1 VLCPECKTE
10 LEEGATSCHVCGWEM
25 DETDWIMLGVIKN
38 KFSADLA
45 KETLSSQGIPAVVF
59 SRSGFFGN
67 AGLPLYP
74 FFKKDDAM
82 FEISVPVV
90 FSEDAVE
97 ILDMT
102 IGDNWHRKE
111 D

>member
-1 VLCPECKTE
+1 MFCPDCKTE

-59 SRSGFFGN
+59 SKSGFFGD
-67 AGLPLYP
+67 AGLPLYS
-74 FFKKDDAM
+74 FFKKGEALY
-82 FEISVPVV
+82 EISVPVV
-90 FSEDAVE
+90 YTEEAVE